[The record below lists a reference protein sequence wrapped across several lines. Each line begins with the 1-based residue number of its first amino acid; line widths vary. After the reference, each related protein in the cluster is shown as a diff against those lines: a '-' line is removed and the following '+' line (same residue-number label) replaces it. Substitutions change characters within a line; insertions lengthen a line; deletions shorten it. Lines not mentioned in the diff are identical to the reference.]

1 MQYKTKTHKI
11 QTRKHKR
18 IKNLENE
25 RDEGGMKVDSV
36 RGAAAFPFPS
46 SWRCHCWWCRQ
57 GKEYIWEKRYTRK

>member
-1 MQYKTKTHKI
+1 MQYETRTHKI

-46 SWRCHCWWCRQ
+46 S
-57 GKEYIWEKRYTRK
+57 